1 MWKTVLRRVLLMI
14 PQLIILSV
22 LIFVLAKA
30 MPGDPFTG
38 LITPQT
44 DPKRIEELR
53 IKAGFY
59 DPLHTQY
66 INWIKRAL
74 HGDFGKSYTYQRP
87 VADIIGERA
96 RNTFFLSLLAT
107 TLLYAIAIPLG
118 INAGRYYNS
127 KFDKAVVFYNFLSYA
142 MPSFMLYL
150 IMILIFGFK
159 LGWFPTSGT
168 VASGLGGNTFAIIM
182 SRIYHMILPATTY
195 ALLATTGTI
204 QYLRNEVVD
213 AKSMDY
219 VRTARAK
226 GVPINKVYTHHIF
239 RNSLLP
245 IAAFFGFTI
254 TGLLGGSIIL
264 ETIFSYPGMGQLF
277 IEAMRVR
284 DYSIITTLLM
294 LYGFLTLTGS
304 VLSDIIMSIVDP
316 RIRIE

>member
-22 LIFVLAKA
+22 LVFALAKA

-38 LITPQT
+38 LITPET

-53 IKAGFY
+53 EKAGLK
-59 DPLHTQY
+59 DPLPTQY
-66 INWIKRAL
+66 VRWLTNASK
-74 HGDFGKSYTYQRP
+74 GDFGMSYTYKRP
-87 VADIIGERA
+87 TVDIIGERA
-96 RNTFFLSLLAT
+96 SNTFYLSLLST
-107 TLLYAIAIPLG
+107 FLLYAIAIPLG
-118 INAGRYYNS
+118 VNAGRYYNS
-127 KFDKAVVFYNFLSYA
+127 KFDKIVVFYNFLSYA
-142 MPSFMLYL
+142 MPSFVLYL
-150 IMILIFGFK
+150 VMILVFGFK

-168 VASGLGGNTFAIIM
+168 VAAGLGDNKIAYIL
-182 SRIYHMILPATTY
+182 SRLYHMILPSITY
-195 ALLATTGTI
+195 ALLATTSTI

-226 GVPINKVYTHHIF
+226 GVPINKVYSNHIF

-254 TGLLGGSIIL
+254 TGLLSGSIIL

-284 DYSIITTLLM
+284 DYNIITALIM
-294 LYGFLTLTGS
+294 LYGFLTLAGS
-304 VLSDIIMSIVDP
+304 VISDITMSIVDP